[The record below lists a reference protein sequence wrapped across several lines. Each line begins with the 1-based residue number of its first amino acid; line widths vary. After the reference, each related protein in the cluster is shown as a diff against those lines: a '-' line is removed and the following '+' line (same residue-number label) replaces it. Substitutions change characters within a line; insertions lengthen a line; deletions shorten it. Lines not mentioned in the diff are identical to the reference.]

1 MNKYITLFAL
11 AALANIECEAQPNT
25 AVPRLVVGITI
36 DQLNSNDMEHFA
48 ALYGNGGFKKLLN
61 EGVVY
66 ENAQYDFAP
75 VNLASAS
82 TAIATGASPTDNGIT
97 AERWISRETLRPVGC
112 TFDKKLMVSPNNVMA
127 STIGDE
133 MKMASNGNALVFSVA
148 ANQDAA
154 VLHGG
159 HAADGVFWMDESS
172 RTWKTS
178 AFYPRNAQTWLDAY
192 LRIPKQGTAKKND
205 NQTTCQLA
213 LDCIND
219 HAMGRDAYADLLFV
233 TLSAGNVGTE
243 TNPLLAKEAAYREL
257 DRTLADLILNIEQKV
272 GKDNVLFVLTST
284 GRSQSNI
291 EDYAKY
297 NVPTGTFYINRTA
310 NLLNMYLNAI
320 YGINRLVDGVL
331 NNEIYIN
338 KTILEQKRINI
349 SEVLRHAREFLV
361 QIAGVKEVYTADQL
375 LLDNSVSTK
384 TRNAFN
390 HAVSGDII
398 VKITP
403 GWRIYNEETKEEQL
417 PSLANMPFPI
427 IIYGADVK
435 PKAISTPVSTNSIA
449 PTIARF
455 IRIRAPNACVVSAL
469 PLK

>member
-11 AALANIECEAQPNT
+11 ATLANIECKAQP
-25 AVPRLVVGITI
+25 AAAAPKLVVGITV
-36 DQLNSNDMEHFA
+36 DQLNSDDMEHFA
-48 ALYGNGGFKKLLN
+48 ALYGNGGFKKLLR

-75 VNLASAS
+75 VNLASAT
-82 TAIATGASPTDNGIT
+82 TAIATGASPADNGII

-112 TFDKKLMVSPNNVMA
+112 TFDKKFFVSPNNVKA

-133 MKMASNGNALVFSVA
+133 MKMASNGNSLVFSVA
-148 ANQDAA
+148 ANQEAA
-154 VLHGG
+154 VLQGG
-159 HAADGVFWMDESS
+159 HAADGVFWIDEAS

-178 AFYPRNAQTWLDAY
+178 AFYPRAAQTWLDAY
-192 LRIPKQGTAKKND
+192 QRMPKPETDKNNG
-205 NQTTCQLA
+205 NQATCQMA
-213 LDCIND
+213 LDCISD
-219 HAMGRDAYADLLFV
+219 HVMGRDAYADLIFV
-233 TLSAGNVGTE
+233 TLSANNNTAE
-243 TNPLLAKEAAYREL
+243 SNPLLAREANYREL
-257 DRTLADLILNIEQKV
+257 DRTLANLIQNIEQKV
-272 GKDNVLFVLTST
+272 GKENVLFVLTAT
-284 GRSQSNI
+284 GRSESNLK
-291 EDYAKY
+291 EYAKY
-297 NVPTGTFYINRTA
+297 NIPTGTFYINRTA

-331 NNEIYIN
+331 NNEIYLN
-338 KTILEQKRINI
+338 KTILEQKRINL

-361 QIAGVKEVYTADQL
+361 QIAGVKQVYTADQL
-375 LLDNSVSTK
+375 LLDNGFSPE

-398 VKITP
+398 VKVAP

-417 PSLANMPFPI
+417 PATANLPFPI
-427 IIYGADVK
+427 IIYGAGVK
-435 PKAISTPVSTNSIA
+435 PSTIATPVTTNRIA

-455 IRIRAPNACVVSAL
+455 IRIRAPNACVVPPL

>member
-11 AALANIECEAQPNT
+11 ATLANIECKAQPAT
-25 AVPRLVVGITI
+25 AAPKLVVGITV
-36 DQLNSNDMEHFA
+36 DQLNSDDMEHFA
-48 ALYGNGGFKKLLN
+48 ALYGNGGFKKLLR

-75 VNLASAS
+75 VNLASAT
-82 TAIATGASPTDNGIT
+82 TAIATGASPTDNGII

-112 TFDKKLMVSPNNVMA
+112 TFDKKFFVSPNNVKA

-133 MKMASNGNALVFSVA
+133 MKMASNGNSLVFSVA
-148 ANQDAA
+148 ANQEAA
-154 VLHGG
+154 VLQGG
-159 HAADGVFWMDESS
+159 HAADGVFWIDEAS

-178 AFYPRNAQTWLDAY
+178 AFYPRAAQTWLDAY
-192 LRIPKQGTAKKND
+192 QRMPKPETDKNNG
-205 NQTTCQLA
+205 NQATCQMA
-213 LDCIND
+213 LDCISD
-219 HAMGRDAYADLLFV
+219 HVMGRDAYADLIFV
-233 TLSAGNVGTE
+233 TLSANNNTAE
-243 TNPLLAKEAAYREL
+243 SNPLLAREANYREL
-257 DRTLADLILNIEQKV
+257 DRTLANLIQNIEQKV
-272 GKDNVLFVLTST
+272 GKENVLFVLTAT
-284 GRSQSNI
+284 GRSESNLK
-291 EDYAKY
+291 EYAKY
-297 NVPTGTFYINRTA
+297 NIPTGTFYINRTA

-331 NNEIYIN
+331 NNEIYLN
-338 KTILEQKRINI
+338 KTILEQKRINL

-361 QIAGVKEVYTADQL
+361 QIAGVKQVYTADQL
-375 LLDNSVSTK
+375 LLDNGFSPE

-398 VKITP
+398 VKVAP

-417 PSLANMPFPI
+417 PATANLPFPI
-427 IIYGADVK
+427 IIYGAGVK
-435 PKAISTPVSTNSIA
+435 PCTIATPVTTNRIA

-455 IRIRAPNACVVSAL
+455 IRIRAPNACVVPPL

>member
-11 AALANIECEAQPNT
+11 ATLANIECKAQPAT
-25 AVPRLVVGITI
+25 AAPKLVVGITV
-36 DQLNSNDMEHFA
+36 DQLNSDDMEHFA
-48 ALYGNGGFKKLLN
+48 ALYGNGGFKKLLR

-75 VNLASAS
+75 VNLASAT
-82 TAIATGASPTDNGIT
+82 TAIATGASPADNGII

-112 TFDKKLMVSPNNVMA
+112 TFDKKFFVSPNNVKA

-133 MKMASNGNALVFSVA
+133 MKMASNGNSLVFSVA
-148 ANQDAA
+148 ANQEAA
-154 VLHGG
+154 VLQGG
-159 HAADGVFWMDESS
+159 HAADGVFWIDEAS

-178 AFYPRNAQTWLDAY
+178 AFYPRAAQTWLDAY
-192 LRIPKQGTAKKND
+192 QRMPKPETDKNNG
-205 NQTTCQLA
+205 NQATCQMA
-213 LDCIND
+213 LDCISD
-219 HAMGRDAYADLLFV
+219 HVMGRDAYADLIFV
-233 TLSAGNVGTE
+233 TLSANNNTAE
-243 TNPLLAKEAAYREL
+243 SNPLLAREANYREL
-257 DRTLADLILNIEQKV
+257 DRTLANLIQNIEQKV
-272 GKDNVLFVLTST
+272 GKENVLFVLTAT
-284 GRSQSNI
+284 GRSESNLK
-291 EDYAKY
+291 EYAKY
-297 NVPTGTFYINRTA
+297 NIPTGTFYINRTA

-331 NNEIYIN
+331 NNEIYLN
-338 KTILEQKRINI
+338 KTILEQKRINL

-361 QIAGVKEVYTADQL
+361 QIAGVKQVYTADQL
-375 LLDNSVSTK
+375 LLDNGFSPE

-398 VKITP
+398 VKVAP

-417 PSLANMPFPI
+417 PATANLPFPI
-427 IIYGADVK
+427 IIYGAGVK
-435 PKAISTPVSTNSIA
+435 PCTIATPVTTNRIA

-455 IRIRAPNACVVSAL
+455 IRIRAPNACVVPPL